1 MARGVGGVEAGALR
15 RIEQRRHHADRP
27 RRVEH
32 VHGAAAVVRR
42 DLHRRVLRAGGGA
55 ADQQRRGEAL
65 PRHLAGD
72 VHHLVERRRDQA
84 AQADD
89 VGVVLPRRG
98 QDLRRRHHDP
108 EVDDLVAVAAED
120 HADDVLADVVDVALD
135 GGQQHLPRRP
145 RSARLA
151 LERHERLEERHG
163 LLHRARAL
171 HHLRQEHLA
180 GAEQVADVLHA
191 VHQRPFDDLDRP
203 QPALPRLLDVDLDE
217 VDDAVHQ
224 RVRQPRRHRLI
235 APGVIVRPLRARA
248 LDAVGELDQPL
259 GRVGTAVEQHV
270 LDVRE
275 QLLGDVL
282 VDGELAGVDDAHVHA
297 RLDRVIQ
304 EGGVHRLADDVVAA
318 ERERQVA
325 DAAADVRRRGRWR
338 GSRAPPRC
346 SPSRRWRAPRGRSR
360 SRGCWGRR

>member
-1 MARGVGGVEAGALR
+1 MKPCRVISRATCTISSSDGVIRPLRPMMSAL
-15 RIEQRRHHADRP
+15 
-27 RRVEH
+27 
-32 VHGAAAVVRR
+32 
-42 DLHRRVLRAGGGA
+42 
-55 ADQQRRGEAL
+55 
-65 PRHLAGD
+65 
-72 VHHLVERRRDQA
+72 
-84 AQADD
+84 
-89 VGVVLPRRG
+89 VLPRRG

-108 EVDDLVAVAAED
+108 EVDDLVAVAAEH

-135 GGQQHLPRRP
+135 RRQQHLPGRP
-145 RSARLA
+145 RPAGLA
-151 LERHERLEERHG
+151 LERHERLEERDR

-171 HHLRQEHLA
+171 DHLRQEHLA

-235 APGVIVRPLRARA
+235 APGVIVGPLRAGA
-248 LDAVGELDQPL
+248 LDAIGELDQPL

-282 VDGELAGVDDAHVHA
+282 VDRELAGVDDAHVHA
-297 RLDRVIQ
+297 GLDRVIQ

-325 DAAADVRRRGRWR
+325 DAAADVDARAGRADLAHR
-338 GSRAPPRC
+338 LDVVHRVGR
-346 SPSRRWRAPRGRSR
+346 RAPRGRWR
-360 SRGCWGRR
+360 SRGCSGRR